1 MTEARTDTKT
11 DTKTDTS
18 AGLRLDGVAIALDG
32 RTLVEADHRIAPGE
46 VLTVMGPSGSG
57 KSTLLAFIGGFL
69 DPAFA
74 ARGRIFCGDAD
85 ITDAP
90 PQARRAGLLFQDPL
104 LFPHMS
110 VGGNL
115 VFAVPQPVSGRAAR
129 REHAEM
135 ALCDVGLDGFFDR
148 DPDTLSGGQ
157 KARVALARVLVSEP
171 AFMLLDEPFSKLDAG
186 LRGQV
191 RRLVFERA
199 RARRLPV
206 LLVTHDEADA
216 KAAAGAL
223 IEVRPG
229 PAAGNGP

>member
-1 MTEARTDTKT
+1 MPENASDTDK
-11 DTKTDTS
+11 
-18 AGLRLDGVAIALDG
+18 GLRLDQVSIRLAGRELVAAHHD
-32 RTLVEADHRIAPGE
+32 IAPGD

-69 DPAFA
+69 DPAFQ
-74 ARGRIFCGDAD
+74 ARGRVSCDGTD

-115 VFAVPQPVSGRAAR
+115 VFAVPQDVQPRSAR
-129 REHAEM
+129 RERAES
-135 ALCDVGLDGFFDR
+135 ALRDVGLEGFFER

-186 LRGQV
+186 LRDQV
-191 RRLVFERA
+191 RRLVFGTA
-199 RARRLPV
+199 RARRLPL
-206 LLVTHDEADA
+206 LLVTHDAADA
-216 KAAAGAL
+216 EAAGGAL
-223 IEVRPG
+223 IEVRPE
-229 PAAGNGP
+229 PEAGNGA